1 MTPQEMAAA
10 LLAGQSTAA
19 PATAAQALGID
30 DLRASERP
38 MTVLERVERH
48 ALGLVDME
56 PSELQAAKLFLSKTM
71 PDMKAVEVSG
81 RGGAAIP
88 IVLQGLDAAL

>member
-1 MTPQEMAAA
+1 M
-10 LLAGQSTAA
+10 AGQSSGT
-19 PATAAQALGID
+19 ATAAEVLGID

-38 MTVLERVERH
+38 MTVLERVEQH
-48 ALGLVDME
+48 ALGLVPME
-56 PSELQAAKLFLSKTM
+56 TSELQAAKLFLSKTM

-88 IVLQGLDAAL
+88 IILQGLDAAL